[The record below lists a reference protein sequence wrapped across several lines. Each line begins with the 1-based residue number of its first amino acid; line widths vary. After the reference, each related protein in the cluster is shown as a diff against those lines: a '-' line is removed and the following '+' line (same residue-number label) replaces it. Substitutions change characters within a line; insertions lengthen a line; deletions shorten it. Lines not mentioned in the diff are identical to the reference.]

1 MWPLQS
7 VENSLKI
14 SRETLPQKCSQQSQW
29 MPAQTHLQD
38 TIKIKKKITQSSSR
52 KFLSSQLSALDTALL
67 ISGIGIKNLTDSSKT
82 C

>member
-7 VENSLKI
+7 VENSSKI
-14 SRETLPQKCSQQSQW
+14 SRETLSQKCSQQSQW
-29 MPAQTHLQD
+29 MPAQTYLQD
-38 TIKIKKKITQSSSR
+38 SIKIKKITQSSSQ